1 MASKSLTEKFRS
13 TISAIK
19 EAGFIEEANIKKLED
34 QIVSNAKWREQADKE
49 VQKWLSDYFTSASSR
64 LSNFFMI
71 NTVLLIAGVLLQQ
84 FAM

>member
-1 MASKSLTEKFRS
+1 VASKSLTEKFRS